1 MIPYATIQMGK
12 DSEAIESHAEEGR
25 DYSTSYLQGY
35 VSCYEENGSKL
46 WRFLVGRSTKVEGY
60 KRVLE
65 ERTLPDGSIKT
76 N

>member
-1 MIPYATIQMGK
+1 MIDIGTMKMAK
-12 DSEAIESHAEEGR
+12 DFESVEVHAEEGR

-35 VSCYEENGSKL
+35 VTCYEENGSKL